1 MKLQQFMP
9 YRLAVVAEAVSR
21 AIADV
26 YRERFG
32 LSRDEW
38 RVLAALAE
46 AGEMKSRDAALQATL
61 DKMQVSRAV
70 AALERAGLVARSED
84 PADRRNRI
92 LRLSPAGRAL
102 LDELLPMVEAREA
115 ELLAAL
121 APAER
126 LALDAAL
133 DRLLDR
139 VSRVRGGLS

>member
-70 AALERAGLVARSED
+70 AGLERAGLVARSED

-92 LRLSPAGRAL
+92 LRLSPAGREL

-133 DRLLDR
+133 DQLLDR

>member
-115 ELLAAL
+115 ELLATL

-126 LALDAAL
+126 RALDTAL

>member
-70 AALERAGLVARSED
+70 AGLERAGLVARSED

-92 LRLSPAGRAL
+92 LRLSPAGREL

-115 ELLAAL
+115 ELLATL

-126 LALDAAL
+126 RALDAAL

>member
-32 LSRDEW
+32 LTRDEW

-70 AALERAGLVARSED
+70 AGLERAGLLARSED

-92 LRLSPAGRAL
+92 LRLSPAGREM

-126 LALDAAL
+126 RALDAAL

-139 VSRVRGGLS
+139 VSGVRGGLS